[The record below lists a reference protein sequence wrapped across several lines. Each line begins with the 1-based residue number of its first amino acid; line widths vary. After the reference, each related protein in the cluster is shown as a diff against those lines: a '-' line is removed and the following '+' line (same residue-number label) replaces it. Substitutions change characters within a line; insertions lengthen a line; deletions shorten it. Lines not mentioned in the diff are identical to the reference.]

1 MIQKLTNELLCKRDA
16 GRKKSYFDLNFIT
29 DKIEMPRKT
38 IKRKYKKR
46 LQSRKQ
52 KGRGFF
58 TSPTEQTTPCT
69 TDTSH
74 LFKTAA
80 SIGEAASGCDEF
92 AYRDE
97 FLTPE
102 RKVLLDTLQSCP
114 NMQSIH
120 QQVKN
125 AFIQS
130 CEQKNRLNQSNL
142 QRRAAR
148 VRKLKY
154 GTTTVQKGSIQ
165 RQEGKRDLFEL

>member
-1 MIQKLTNELLCKRDA
+1 M
-16 GRKKSYFDLNFIT
+16 S
-29 DKIEMPRKT
+29 PKT
-38 IKRKYKKR
+38 LKRKHRRRVYT
-46 LQSRKQ
+46 RKQ

-58 TSPTEQTTPCT
+58 TSRTNTQPCT
-69 TDTSH
+69 ADTTQI
-74 LFKTAA
+74 FKDARTA
-80 SIGEAASGCDEF
+80 GETVSGCDEF

-125 AFIQS
+125 AFVQS

-148 VRKLKY
+148 VRKMKY
-154 GTTTVQKGSIQ
+154 GTNITRRANLT

>member
-1 MIQKLTNELLCKRDA
+1 
-16 GRKKSYFDLNFIT
+16 
-29 DKIEMPRKT
+29 MPRKT
-38 IKRKYKKR
+38 IKRKHRRRVYT
-46 LQSRKQ
+46 RKQ
-52 KGRGFF
+52 RGRGFF
-58 TSPTEQTTPCT
+58 TSRTNTQPCT
-69 TDTSH
+69 ADATQI
-74 LFKTAA
+74 FKDARTA
-80 SIGEAASGCDEF
+80 GETAFGCDEF

-102 RKVLLDTLQSCP
+102 RKALLDSLQACP

-125 AFIQS
+125 AFVQS

-154 GTTTVQKGSIQ
+154 GTNITRRVNLT
-165 RQEGKRDLFEL
+165 RQEGKRNLFEL